1 MSEAQDTDRAVGFFV
16 GQSENR
22 ITGIAKAGASEGGKG
37 KKNEKQEK
45 SGGGEEYRG

>member
-22 ITGIAKAGASEGGKG
+22 ITGIAKAGATKGEAGNQNDKQKKPEGGKG
-37 KKNEKQEK
+37 GK
-45 SGGGEEYRG
+45 S